1 MGRIGAVKAA
11 TFHFLNPFFGVA
23 IAAIFLGESLRF
35 SDIVG
40 VIVIMAGILSVQLAR
55 QTSD

>member
-1 MGRIGAVKAA
+1 
-11 TFHFLNPFFGVA
+11 
-23 IAAIFLGESLRF
+23 LRF

-55 QTSD
+55 QTSE